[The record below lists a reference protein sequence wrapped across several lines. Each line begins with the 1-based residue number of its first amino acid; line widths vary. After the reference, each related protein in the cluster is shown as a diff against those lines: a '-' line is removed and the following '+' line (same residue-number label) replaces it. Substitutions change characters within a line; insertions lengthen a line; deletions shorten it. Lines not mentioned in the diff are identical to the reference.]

1 MDPHGKLPLKGSR
14 LVRVYK
20 DAKRPILGGS
30 GQLDRG
36 QVCSRHKGDH
46 PKPTTAAATGDHL
59 EESFLWRGRSVH
71 IEICDGTP
79 NPVNMKRG
87 RDQAAFDE
95 AECWSQS
102 EESEDEDELE
112 VSETSHL
119 TPNVNQHVESSRI
132 KPPQQVPRS
141 GMQALSNAERI
152 WLNEYFNFHLINT
165 SISRSNNTNVHI
177 FDDILLEDDSE
188 DDFDEMPPLTG

>member
-30 GQLDRG
+30 GRLDRG

-46 PKPTTAAATGDHL
+46 PKPTTAATGDHL
-59 EESFLWRGRSVH
+59 AELSLWRGKSVH

-79 NPVNMKRG
+79 TPVNMKRG
-87 RDQAAFDE
+87 RDQTAFDE

-112 VSETSHL
+112 VSETNHL
-119 TPNVNQHVESSRI
+119 TPKVNQHVESSQI
-132 KPPQQVPRS
+132 KPQLQVPRL

>member
-30 GQLDRG
+30 GRLDRG

-46 PKPTTAAATGDHL
+46 LKPTTAAATGDHL

-79 NPVNMKRG
+79 TPVNMKRG
-87 RDQAAFDE
+87 RDQTAFDE

-112 VSETSHL
+112 VAWTNL
-119 TPNVNQHVESSRI
+119 TPKMNQQFEITQIDPH
-132 KPPQQVPRS
+132 PQAPDS
-141 GMQALSNAERI
+141 KMQALSNAERI

-177 FDDILLEDDSE
+177 FDDILLEGDSE

>member
-1 MDPHGKLPLKGSR
+1 MDPHDKLPLKGSR

-20 DAKRPILGGS
+20 ETKRPVLGGS
-30 GQLDRG
+30 DRLDRG
-36 QVCSRHKGDH
+36 QVCSKHKEVD
-46 PKPTTAAATGDHL
+46 PRTTTAAATGDHL
-59 EESFLWRGRSVH
+59 AERSLWRGRSVH

-79 NPVNMKRG
+79 TPVNMKRG
-87 RDQAAFDE
+87 RDLTAFDE

-112 VSETSHL
+112 VSETNHL
-119 TPNVNQHVESSRI
+119 TPKVNQHVESSQI

>member
-1 MDPHGKLPLKGSR
+1 MVGWTVVKS
-14 LVRVYK
+14 
-20 DAKRPILGGS
+20 I
-30 GQLDRG
+30 
-36 QVCSRHKGDH
+36 CSEHKGDH
-46 PKPTTAAATGDHL
+46 PKLTTAAATGDHL

-79 NPVNMKRG
+79 TPVIMKRG
-87 RDQAAFDE
+87 CDQTAFDK
-95 AECWSQS
+95 AECWSHS

-112 VSETSHL
+112 VAGTNL
-119 TPNVNQHVESSRI
+119 TPKMNQQFEITQIDPH
-132 KPPQQVPRS
+132 PQAPGS
-141 GMQALSNAERI
+141 KMQALSNAERI

>member
-1 MDPHGKLPLKGSR
+1 
-14 LVRVYK
+14 
-20 DAKRPILGGS
+20 
-30 GQLDRG
+30 
-36 QVCSRHKGDH
+36 
-46 PKPTTAAATGDHL
+46 
-59 EESFLWRGRSVH
+59 
-71 IEICDGTP
+71 
-79 NPVNMKRG
+79 MKRG
-87 RDQAAFDE
+87 RDQTAFDE

-112 VSETSHL
+112 VAETNHL
-119 TPNVNQHVESSRI
+119 TPKVNQHVESSQI